1 MKGKVR
7 SQELTR
13 VKVQKDEINLERQGN
28 HSLSCSWRG
37 EASVSTPLKRTFMNH
52 MSIQAC
58 FGPLC
63 VYGVVVRG
71 ISQSTHRGRSELAL
85 FYTMWVLGIK
95 LRSYLEASIF
105 TY

>member
-28 HSLSCSWRG
+28 HSLSRSWRG
-37 EASVSTPLKRTFMNH
+37 GEASASTPLKRSFMNH

-63 VYGVVVRG
+63 VYGGGGQGYITVH
-71 ISQSTHRGRSELAL
+71 T
-85 FYTMWVLGIK
+85 
-95 LRSYLEASIF
+95 
-105 TY
+105 